1 MFYKH
6 MKRRIIINVY
16 LLYLVIIITNSNAR
30 NLSEEDCLV
39 LSLQVHIKKIFH
51 TINDNLV
58 LGVRHEMP

>member
-39 LSLQVHIKKIFH
+39 LCLQVHIKKIFH